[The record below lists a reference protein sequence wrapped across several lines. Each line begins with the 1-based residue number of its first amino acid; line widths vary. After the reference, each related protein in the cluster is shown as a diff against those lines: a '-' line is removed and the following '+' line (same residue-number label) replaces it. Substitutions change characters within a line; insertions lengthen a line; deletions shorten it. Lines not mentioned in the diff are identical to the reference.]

1 MISLEKRIEAIEKST
16 TTNFDLVLC
25 IVFDTPGLPDTEI
38 HKLRS
43 AVGVDDCQQWVRDVN
58 ESEDD
63 FIGRA
68 KREVVRSD
76 FGTALLFKTD

>member
-1 MISLEKRIEAIEKST
+1 MQALERRISVLEKHVP
-16 TTNFDLVLC
+16 TNFNKVLV
-25 IVFDTPGLPDTEI
+25 VAFNTPGLPDGGI

-43 AVGVDDCQQWVRDVN
+43 AFGVEDCQQWVRDVN
-58 ESEDD
+58 ESEHD

>member
-1 MISLEKRIEAIEKST
+1 MLEQHVP
-16 TTNFDLVLC
+16 TNFDRVILVA
-25 IVFDTPGLPDTEI
+25 FDTPGLSDREI

-43 AVGVDDCQQWVRDVN
+43 AVGVDNCQQWVRDVN